1 MKKDD
6 LDRVMEIEQAS
17 FSTPWGRG
25 SFRNLMG
32 RRDAELWVSE
42 FDGALVG
49 YSVIWFVGREAEL
62 GNLAVD
68 PLCRQRGLGRILLDW
83 TLEHARER
91 AVEKV
96 FLEVRVSNLGAQNL
110 YKSRGFAQMGVR
122 RRYYREPV
130 EDALVLSIDL
140 DPLPIDFAGD
150 RQRQPPR

>member
-1 MKKDD
+1 MNKDD
-6 LDRVMEIEQAS
+6 LDRVMEIEHAS

-32 RRDAELWVSE
+32 RRDADLWATEL
-42 FDGALVG
+42 DGVLVG

-68 PLCRQRGLGRILLDW
+68 PNCRRQGLGKTLLDW
-83 TLEHARER
+83 TLARAQER
-91 AVEKV
+91 AAEKV
-96 FLEVRVSNLGAQNL
+96 FLEVRVSNSAAQEL
-110 YKSRGFAQMGVR
+110 YKARGFSQMGVR

-140 DPLPIDFAGD
+140 EPLPVDFAGD
-150 RQRQPPR
+150 RRRQPPR